1 MRKRKGLIF
10 LITFLL
16 VTGIITGGILAE
28 ESKDDGSA
36 TAVDPATGKVTFS
49 LPKDF
54 EKQYGETLED
64 FKEEGDLVVGLY
76 KVADIYWNGST
87 AKFEF
92 SGSEK
97 VNEILAEYFEEGKS
111 GYVID
116 ADAEDVV
123 ENMEAAAKE
132 LAGLGIESLSPDNI
146 ELGKDAEVAEG
157 LYLVVPHNKE
167 REDYIT
173 TVTDEEGNEVTVSY
187 AYTTA
192 KEYDFTLNLLA
203 LSAAQSDL
211 LGNKDVTLKPEAKPR
226 MGRIE
231 IDKILSNYLSYGTFV
246 FSVNAE
252 YEGKVV
258 LNDVRSLTFTEA
270 GSQSIVIDD
279 IPVGSVVTVKEI
291 YSGAIYELSS
301 DSKVEQEQTIDQPF
315 VDEKTGTVFHFE
327 FINIYNNSNN
337 HGYGIDNMFVKDDN
351 GDWEYVKGGE
361 E

>member
-28 ESKDDGSA
+28 ESKE
-36 TAVDPATGKVTFS
+36 DPATGKVTFS

-54 EKQYGETLED
+54 KDQYGETLED

-76 KVADIYWNGST
+76 KVADIFWNGST

-97 VNEILAEYFEEGKS
+97 VNEILADYFEEGKN

-116 ADAEDVV
+116 ADDKEIV

-146 ELGKDAEVAEG
+146 ELGEEPKVAEG

-167 REDYIT
+167 RERYIT

-231 IDKILSNYLSYGTFV
+231 IDKILSNYLSDGTFV
-246 FSVNAE
+246 FSVKAE

-301 DSKVEQEQTIDQPF
+301 DSEVEHTIDRPF

-327 FINIYNNSNN
+327 FINKYNKSNN